1 MAFTFTDVQNLGSVK
16 AQETATT
23 TKKAFNNVTDAVKE
37 KGSQVATGVKGVMP
51 VTNNKFGT
59 LVDEV
64 NANYNELDGRVWD
77 LEFKMEMVAQWH
89 NKALPTDEEM
99 KELRRR
105 WEEKQAEEAKAKAE
119 AEKAQAEATKAAEP
133 ETLADAL
140 NDPRVLAR
148 LKALLFGTDNEVK
161 VELQQESEATE
172 EAPPEEVV
180 EEEQAPVTEEK
191 EKVEGEWKQCIVCNT
206 DISVVYQP
214 DTCPHCRRTAEAE
227 EAKKTGVAPRPRIR
241 FDA

>member
-16 AQETATT
+16 VSGAKGSTQ
-23 TKKAFNNVTDAVKE
+23 KAFNNVTGAVKE
-37 KGSQVATGVKGVMP
+37 KGSQVATGVKGVLP
-51 VTNNKFGT
+51 VTNNKFGA
-59 LVDEV
+59 LVDQV
-64 NANYNELDGRVWD
+64 NSNYNELETRVWD
-77 LEFKMEMVAQWH
+77 VEFQVAMLA
-89 NKALPTDEEM
+89 KATGKQLPGEEEM
-99 KELRRR
+99 KAIR
-105 WEEKQAEEAKAKAE
+105 KQWDEQQAAEAKAKQE
-119 AEKAQAEATKAAEP
+119 AEQATKVAEP

-140 NDPRVLAR
+140 NDPKVLAR

-161 VELQQESEATE
+161 VELQQESEAAQ
-172 EAPPEEVV
+172 EAPPEEVG

-227 EAKKTGVAPRPRIR
+227 EAKKTGTAPRPRIR